1 MNGLFLLNKLKE
13 SEPTLFGIYV
23 AIVSYMKVI
32 INFIFV
38 FILMVTLQS
47 CQAYQ
52 VIDSGYDANFDFS
65 KYKSFSWL
73 PVRDTTNNSLY
84 DNQEFRTAIIQD
96 FTKQIIKRKYLL
108 ETDTPDFYLDLTIT
122 YSKEIRY
129 EDSLVPQIHSY
140 PYYVQPRYYQNKY
153 VTRRVDYVKDYVTI
167 NMVDR
172 KTNQLMMSV
181 TSEADIDR
189 GGDIPDTYNSITR
202 NILRKFLKMK
212 KYAATST

>member
-1 MNGLFLLNKLKE
+1 MLNKLKE
-13 SEPTLFGIYV
+13 SEPTSFGIYV
-23 AIVSYMKVI
+23 VIALCMKVI
-32 INFIFV
+32 INFVFA
-38 FILMVTLQS
+38 FILMATLQS

-52 VIDSGYDANFDFS
+52 VIDSGYDANIDFS

-96 FTKQIIKRKYLL
+96 FTKQIIRRKYML
-108 ETDTPDFYLDLTIT
+108 EKDTPDFYLDLNIS

-129 EDSLVPQIHSY
+129 EDSLVPQAQSFVNYI
-140 PYYVQPRYYQNKY
+140 PPRYYPNKY
-153 VTRRVDYVKDYVTI
+153 ATRKVDYVKDYVTI

-172 KTNQLMMSV
+172 KTNQLMMSA

-189 GGDIPDTYNSITR
+189 GGEIPDTYNSITR

-212 KYAATST
+212 K